1 MKWWIFIVWFW
12 SFIDV
17 RAISCVLKFCLR
29 LVEVSLFLKR
39 CCSSSWNRLLFH
51 LHFLLNFRFL
61 IVNQILIFLIV
72 RTDFY
77 ILNSKIWFNLIWLIY
92 AVIIFIFKSYFF
104 NYIIFYLM
112 YVIYVWSNFNV
123 LLVLNILNDIL
134 ICLVRFLSS
143 IIEISGLFWMFILG
157 LLNWRFTHLERIF
170 WGSHNSAYIIW

>member
-61 IVNQILIFLIV
+61 KVNQILIFLID
-72 RTDFY
+72 RTDFN
-77 ILNSKIWFNLIWLIY
+77 ILNSKTWFNLIWLIY

-104 NYIIFYLM
+104 NYIIFYLI

-123 LLVLNILNDIL
+123 LLVLYILNDIL

-170 WGSHNSAYIIW
+170 WGSHNSANIIW

>member
-51 LHFLLNFRFL
+51 LHFLLNSRFL

-112 YVIYVWSNFNV
+112 YVISVWSNFNV